1 MNIEFVD
8 LKRQLFGDSFLQTKG
23 IYNEISKSLYECVKN
38 TNFIMGSPLEKF
50 EEEFAKYCG
59 TKYCVGLNSGTD
71 ALEFALLANDIK
83 DGNVITVPNSYFS
96 TASSIIQAGATPK
109 FVDIDKDSY
118 NLDYKKLEDKID
130 KNTKAIIPV
139 HLYGRPSDMDK
150 IMEIANRRGIKVIE
164 DCCQAHGARF
174 YGKRVPISGTGAFS
188 FYPGKNLGCWGDGGA
203 VVTNDE
209 EVAKKVKMLRNDGTT
224 EKYNHQ
230 IIGRKSKL
238 DTIQA
243 AILSV
248 KLKYLDGW
256 NESRRKSAILYN
268 SLLKELDDIKLPSLG
283 DSIIEPVFHVYPIL
297 TSKREEL
304 AKYLNEKG
312 ISTNI
317 HYPTPIHL
325 QKAYETLGF
334 DRESFPIAEEVAKKT
349 LSLPIFPE
357 LRNDE
362 IKYICENIRN
372 FFS

>member
-1 MNIEFVD
+1 MKIEFVD
-8 LKRQLFGDSFLQTKG
+8 LKRQLFGDPLLQTKG
-23 IYNEISKSLYECVKN
+23 IHNEISKSLEKCVKDAS
-38 TNFIMGSPLEKF
+38 FIMGSSLEKF

-59 TKYCVGLNSGTD
+59 VKYCIGVNSGTD

-83 DGNVITVPNSYFS
+83 EGNVITTPNSYFT

-109 FVDIDKDSY
+109 FVDIDRKSY
-118 NLDYKKLEDKID
+118 NLDPKKLKDKID

-139 HLYGRPSDMDK
+139 HLYGRPSEMDK
-150 IMEIANRRGIKVIE
+150 IMEIANMKGIKVIE

-188 FYPGKNLGCWGDGGA
+188 FFPGKNLGCWGDGGA

-209 EVAKKVKMLRNDGTT
+209 EVAKKVKMLRNDGAT

-230 IIGRKSKL
+230 IIGRKSRL

-248 KLKYLDGW
+248 KLKYLDDW
-256 NESRRKSAILYN
+256 NQSRRNSAIFYN
-268 SLLKELDDIKLPSLG
+268 SLLNGLEDIKLPLLG
-283 DSIIEPVFHVYPIL
+283 NDLIEPVFHIYPIL
-297 TSKREEL
+297 TLKREEL
-304 AKYLNEKG
+304 SKYLNKNG

-325 QKAYETLGF
+325 QKAYENLGL
-334 DRESFPIAEEVAKKT
+334 DKESFPIAEEVTEKT

-362 IKYICENIRN
+362 IKYICKKIGD

>member
-1 MNIEFVD
+1 MKIEFVD

-23 IYNEISKSLYECVKN
+23 IHKEISKSLDKCVEN
-38 TNFIMGSPLEKF
+38 ANFIMGSPLEKF

-59 TKYCVGLNSGTD
+59 VKYCMGLNSGTD

-83 DGNVITVPNSYFS
+83 DGNVITIPSSYFT
-96 TASSIIQAGATPK
+96 TASSIIQVGATPK

-118 NLDYKKLEDKID
+118 NLDSKKLNDKID
-130 KNTKAIIPV
+130 ENTRAIIPV
-139 HLYGRPSDMDK
+139 HLYGRPSEMDK
-150 IMEIANRRGIKVIE
+150 IMEIADRRGIKVIE
-164 DCCQAHGARF
+164 DCCQAHGARL

-209 EVAKKVKMLRNDGTT
+209 EVAEKVKMLRNDGTT

-230 IIGRKSKL
+230 IIGRKSRL
-238 DTIQA
+238 DAIQA

-248 KLKYLDGW
+248 KLKYLDSW
-256 NESRRKSAILYN
+256 NESRKKSAILYN
-268 SLLKELDDIKLPSLG
+268 SFLKELDDIKLPLLE
-283 DSIIEPVFHVYPIL
+283 DNIVEPVFHVYPIL

-304 AKYLNEKG
+304 AKHLNEKG

-325 QKAYETLGF
+325 QKAYETLGL
-334 DRESFPIAEEVAKKT
+334 DGESFPIAEEVAEKT

-362 IKYICENIRN
+362 IKYICEKIRD